1 MIYALLT
8 QNFVMRIYVLFP
20 QIFKTEKQ
28 NPQTF
33 LLFGCMDKA
42 SFPRCMVGAEPRE
55 PNVYPLGFTIQIF
68 KALEKVFFSEI
79 SQTEAS
85 KSWGASIV

>member
-1 MIYALLT
+1 
-8 QNFVMRIYVLFP
+8 
-20 QIFKTEKQ
+20 
-28 NPQTF
+28 
-33 LLFGCMDKA
+33 MDKA

-68 KALEKVFFSEI
+68 KALEKVVFSEI

-85 KSWGASIV
+85 KSWGASIVWDDICIIIAGSLPTLQMDLLHHLTSMDEQVS

>member
-1 MIYALLT
+1 
-8 QNFVMRIYVLFP
+8 
-20 QIFKTEKQ
+20 
-28 NPQTF
+28 
-33 LLFGCMDKA
+33 MDKA

-68 KALEKVFFSEI
+68 KALEKVVFSEI